1 MRRDRARRHRWGQRG
16 FTLIETVVA
25 SALLW
30 IVAAVAL
37 GGVMFGLTQARGGQ
51 NRAAAAA
58 WAQAEFDYLRVQGY
72 VSSST
77 TRTLTQTTGYTTF
90 GNISEPQIPF
100 GFDHAVVTIGPVTGT
115 LSTSLDQ
122 VTLTLYQ
129 TSSSVFATL
138 SSYVA
143 LYTPN

>member
-1 MRRDRARRHRWGQRG
+1 M
-16 FTLIETVVA
+16 TLIETVVA

-72 VSSST
+72 TTLSAT

-90 GNISEPQIPF
+90 GNIAEPQIPF
-100 GFDHAVVTIGPVTGT
+100 GFDHATVNITAVAG
-115 LSTSLDQ
+115 LSAYQ

-129 TSSSVFATL
+129 TSSSVFDTESA
-138 SSYVA
+138 YVA
-143 LYTPN
+143 NYTPPN

>member
-1 MRRDRARRHRWGQRG
+1 MRCDQARRHPWGQRG
-16 FTLIETVVA
+16 VTLIETVVA

-72 VSSST
+72 VSSSV

-100 GFDHAVVTIGPVTGT
+100 GFDHAVVTISPVTGV
-115 LSTSLDQ
+115 STDQ
-122 VTLTLYQ
+122 DTLTLYQ
-129 TSSSVFATL
+129 TSSSVFDTE

-143 LYTPN
+143 SYTPGN